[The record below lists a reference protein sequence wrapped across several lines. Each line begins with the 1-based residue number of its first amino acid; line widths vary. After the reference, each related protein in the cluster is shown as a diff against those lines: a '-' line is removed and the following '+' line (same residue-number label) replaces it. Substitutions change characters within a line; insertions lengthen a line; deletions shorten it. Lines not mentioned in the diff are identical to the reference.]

1 MKKNNTNKLKIF
13 NSMKRA
19 LLVVLMIFGLNI
31 LLTSCTTDS
40 YDSSTESVTIQ
51 DDKIQFYKNEVTEDD
66 DDLDYDSTDPIV
78 KPKRD

>member
-1 MKKNNTNKLKIF
+1 
-13 NSMKRA
+13 MKRA
-19 LLVVLMIFGLNI
+19 LLIVLMIFGLNI

-51 DDKIQFYKNEVTEDD
+51 DEKIQFYKNEVTEDD

>member
-40 YDSSTESVTIQ
+40 YDSSTESITIQ
-51 DDKIQFYKNEVTEDD
+51 EDKIQFYKNEVTEDD